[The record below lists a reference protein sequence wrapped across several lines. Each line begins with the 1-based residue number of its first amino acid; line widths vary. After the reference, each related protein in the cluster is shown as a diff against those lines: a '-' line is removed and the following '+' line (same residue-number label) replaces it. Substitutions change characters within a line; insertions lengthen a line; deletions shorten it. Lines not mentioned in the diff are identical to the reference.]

1 MYLLDSA
8 IAKKIV
14 SRTMKIIGHNINVMN
29 GQGVILGSGD
39 PKRMGSVHEGALLA
53 IAQNRNVELSEEVA
67 SGLHGVKPGI
77 NLPLHYQGQIIGVI
91 GITGDPAE
99 LTHYGEL
106 LKMTAEMIVEQAN
119 QQDKLQWENR

>member
-1 MYLLDSA
+1 MYVLDQH

-39 PKRMGSVHEGALLA
+39 PKRIGATHEGALLA

-77 NLPLHYQGQIIGVI
+77 NLPLHYQGAAKNDRRDDCRASQS
-91 GITGDPAE
+91 TG
-99 LTHYGEL
+99 
-106 LKMTAEMIVEQAN
+106 
-119 QQDKLQWENR
+119 